1 MGNMTHAAGRM
12 AASKAIDVVLKKVG
26 HMQELINKY
35 DEVCKELKSEL
46 KNQQE
51 QFEKKLGE
59 QAQEKYVARSGVDE

>member
-1 MGNMTHAAGRM
+1 MYVVKNRTD
-12 AASKAIDVVLKKVG
+12 DVVLKKVG

-35 DEVCKELKSEL
+35 DEVCKELKNEL

>member
-1 MGNMTHAAGRM
+1 M
-12 AASKAIDVVLKKVG
+12 
-26 HMQELINKY
+26 E
-35 DEVCKELKSEL
+35 EELKNEL